1 MGAREATQGAAEGCA
16 ERTSAEIVN
25 RVRARVCSVRSTN
38 TVTGTIH
45 DSVDTGK
52 PLCDPRR
59 RRCGRIDRQVQVT
72 KDLLPRYDRSAVY
85 SGHSDC
91 PADHPE

>member
-1 MGAREATQGAAEGCA
+1 MGAREATQGAGEGCARPPEAFGVRA

-25 RVRARVCSVRSTN
+25 RVRARVCSVGSTN

-59 RRCGRIDRQVQVT
+59 RRSGRVGRAERLQWNKPVRVLWI
-72 KDLLPRYDRSAVY
+72 
-85 SGHSDC
+85 
-91 PADHPE
+91 

>member
-1 MGAREATQGAAEGCA
+1 MERCA

-25 RVRARVCSVRSTN
+25 RVRARVCSVGSTN

-59 RRCGRIDRQVQVT
+59 RRSGRVGRQVQVT
-72 KDLLPRYDRSAVY
+72 KDLLDDGATRTPEA
-85 SGHSDC
+85 SGGRVLNRRQE
-91 PADHPE
+91 P